1 MKHLDEV
8 GETYWEHM
16 RAALAITGR
25 LALATH
31 CQLLHAVFPFIKPPL
46 ENDLESLIKF
56 LENRLTKVKIDEEE
70 EELYTI
76 YGGD

>member
-8 GETYWEHM
+8 GETYWQHF

-25 LALATH
+25 LAIATH
-31 CQLLHAVFPFIKPPL
+31 CQLLHAIFPFVKPPL
-46 ENDLESLIKF
+46 GSDLKTLIGF
-56 LENRLTKVKIDEEE
+56 LQKRLEDTVQEDED
-70 EELYTI
+70 ELYTI